1 MDRGFFYCFANK
13 KGTLLVSDK
22 PAVAG
27 NYFPDW
33 TGAFAPCQPGAS
45 LGTRVSLD
53 PTCCSRALVLTGE
66 QKTYQVLGAW
76 PEKLWKRQKLSSEQ
90 YREYLFLTRDGV
102 VSRARNLEAVQA
114 EEKSVAVRQEM
125 LTNVKRLRGN
135 PALFRPFPSLP
146 EVDAW

>member
-33 TGAFAPCQPGAS
+33 TGAFAPCLPEAS
-45 LGTRVSLD
+45 AGDQGSIGSYLWLWCARLG
-53 PTCCSRALVLTGE
+53 GE

>member
-1 MDRGFFYCFANK
+1 MHLHLACQR
-13 KGTLLVSDK
+13 LLQ
-22 PAVAG
+22 A
-27 NYFPDW
+27 
-33 TGAFAPCQPGAS
+33 
-45 LGTRVSLD
+45 TRVALD
-53 PTCCSRALVLTGE
+53 PTCGCGALVLAGE